1 MFLKKLHIEKY
12 MCTRGEKVKKVKKGV
27 SVDNFCK
34 TPCSLYPLYKLN
46 GRVYIRL
53 WTQKDTSKT
62 FL

>member
-1 MFLKKLHIEKY
+1 

-46 GRVYIRL
+46 GRVYIGVMDKRHIKNIL
-53 WTQKDTSKT
+53 RVKARE
-62 FL
+62 